1 MSSHVRL
8 VPLAALVLVSS
19 GCVGL
24 GTNIEGDFT
33 CRAPKGD
40 CAPSHVID
48 QRATAEL
55 GHLPSTGIE
64 TARVRAGI
72 ASGDLARTD
81 ERTIRI
87 VFPAHVDEAGTLHDE
102 AVAWA
107 VVENPQWAGALRRKE
122 GADAPELMR
131 QLRKQLKAAQN
142 AAADAEPISPAPL
155 TPDSA
160 TDADAPLMSGDT
172 SPFPLASPLA
182 LPSTAAE
189 AIAGAQAPAVEGF
202 DMPSPPHDRTP
213 RPHSLLPGLQFPSL
227 EALAAAKTKKAKAQE
242 SAPDNSAAGPVSKA
256 ADASPERK
264 K

>member
-1 MSSHVRL
+1 MTSPVRL
-8 VPLAALVLVSS
+8 VPLAALALVMS

-55 GHLPSTGIE
+55 GTTPSAGLQ

-72 ASGDLARTD
+72 ASGDLARTS

-122 GADAPELMR
+122 GTEAPELMR

-142 AAADAEPISPAPL
+142 SASDAETSSPAPIA
-155 TPDSA
+155 PDSPDE
-160 TDADAPLMSGDT
+160 TNAPLITGDT

-202 DMPSPPHDRTP
+202 DMSSPPHDRTP
-213 RPHSLLPGLQFPSL
+213 RPHSSLPGLQFPSL
-227 EALAAAKTKKAKAQE
+227 EALAAAKSKKAKSQQ
-242 SAPDNSAAGPVSKA
+242 SALDQTPIAPVSKA
-256 ADASPERK
+256 ADASPEEQK
-264 K
+264 

>member
-1 MSSHVRL
+1 MASHVRL
-8 VPLAALVLVSS
+8 VPLAALALVSS

-24 GTNIEGDFT
+24 GSNIEGDFT

-55 GHLPSTGIE
+55 GHLPSAGLQ

-72 ASGDLARTD
+72 ASGDLARTS

-122 GADAPELMR
+122 GAEAPALMR

-142 AAADAEPISPAPL
+142 A
-155 TPDSA
+155 
-160 TDADAPLMSGDT
+160 DADAPGEAPFTPDSSAETNTPLISGDT

-202 DMPSPPHDRTP
+202 DMSSPPHDRTP
-213 RPHSLLPGLQFPSL
+213 RPHSSLPGLQFPTL
-227 EALAAAKTKKAKAQE
+227 EALAAAKAKTAKARE
-242 SAPDNSAAGPVSKA
+242 SVPDHTATDPVSKA
-256 ADASPERK
+256 AGASSEEQK
-264 K
+264 